1 MWSGNGVTIMC
12 AVQTR
17 ERTAGL
23 VARAAKVL
31 PGASLGSFQLPL
43 EQTVVIAEGRGPRLW
58 DMDGN
63 EYIDYVLGSGP
74 MLIGHAHPAV
84 VAAVQ
89 QQAAKGSTFYSLNE
103 PIIALS
109 EAIVDAVPCAEAIKF
124 ISTGTEATFH
134 ALRLARAF
142 TGKQNIL
149 KFEGG
154 FHGVHDYA
162 LVSAFGMDTTGER
175 RRVVDSAGIPH
186 AASGTVIVA
195 PYNDAETA
203 REVIAAHAE
212 TLAAVIMEPMQRAI
226 TPVPGFLEAVR
237 EATTEH
243 DVLLIFDEVVTGFR
257 LAYGGAQEYFGVVP
271 DIATY
276 AKAIGGG
283 YPLAAVAG
291 RRDILSLTDPQQRS
305 KGPYAVLGGT
315 LSGNPVAAA
324 AGLATL
330 GELKQPGMHERLFA
344 TGNRLREGIM
354 SLGRDLGIPLQVP
367 GVGAVFQVF
376 FTDRPIH
383 RHEDTLAAD
392 APLARRFAMA
402 LLERGIYHAPNTKFY
417 LSTAHTGADIDQT
430 LAVIEDALQTVKQ

>member
-1 MWSGNGVTIMC
+1 MC

-17 ERTAGL
+17 ERTDEL
-23 VARAAKVL
+23 VGRAAKVL

-43 EQTVVIAEGRGPRLW
+43 DQTVVIAEGRGPRLW
-58 DMDGN
+58 DVDGN

-74 MLIGHAHPAV
+74 MLLGHAHPAV
-84 VAAVQ
+84 VEAVQ
-89 QQAAKGSTFYSLNE
+89 RQAAKGSTFYSLNE
-103 PIIALS
+103 PIIALA

-142 TGKQNIL
+142 TGKQHIL

-175 RRVVDSAGIPH
+175 RRVIDSAGIPQ

-195 PYNDAETA
+195 PYNDAETV
-203 REVIAAHAE
+203 REIIAAHAA
-212 TLAAVIMEPMQRAI
+212 TLAAVIIEPMQRAI
-226 TPVPGFLEAVR
+226 TPIPGFLEAVR
-237 EATTEH
+237 AATAEH
-243 DVLLIFDEVVTGFR
+243 GVLLIFDEVVTGFR

-271 DIATY
+271 DLATY

-291 RRDILSLTDPQQRS
+291 RRDILALTDPQQRGT
-305 KGPYAVLGGT
+305 GPYAVLGGT

-330 GELKQPGMHERLFA
+330 AELKKPSVHERLFA
-344 TGNRLREGIM
+344 TGNRLREGIVA
-354 SLGRDLGIPLQVP
+354 LGRDLGIPLQVP
-367 GVGAVFQVF
+367 GVGPVFQVF
-376 FTDRPIH
+376 FTARPITNH
-383 RHEDTLAAD
+383 ADTLVAD
-392 APLARRFAMA
+392 ASLASHFAMELLAR
-402 LLERGIYHAPNTKFY
+402 GIFHAPNTKFY
-417 LSTAHTGADIDQT
+417 ISTSHTDAEIDQT
-430 LAVIEDALQTVKQ
+430 LVAIEEVLQVLRDR